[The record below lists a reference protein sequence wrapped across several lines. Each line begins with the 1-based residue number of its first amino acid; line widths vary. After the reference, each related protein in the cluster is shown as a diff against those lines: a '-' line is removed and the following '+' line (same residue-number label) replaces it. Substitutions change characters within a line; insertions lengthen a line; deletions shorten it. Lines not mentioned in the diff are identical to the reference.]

1 MATGR
6 PQTMRACTASHT
18 VSSGC
23 QGLRSTAI
31 DLARPV
37 SQRLFT
43 EYGLP
48 RIIRTDNG
56 VPFATTALGRLSTLS
71 VWWIRLSA
79 SRKWA
84 TGSGKRRLKIE
95 DHEGRWVRKKV
106 LPMSP
111 D

>member
-23 QGLRSTAI
+23 QGLRST
-31 DLARPV
+31 
-37 SQRLFT
+37 
-43 EYGLP
+43 
-48 RIIRTDNG
+48 
-56 VPFATTALGRLSTLS
+56 LS

-84 TGSGKRRLKIE
+84 TGSGKYPSGLGKLGRMDERRLKIE

>member
-23 QGLRSTAI
+23 QGLR
-31 DLARPV
+31 
-37 SQRLFT
+37 
-43 EYGLP
+43 
-48 RIIRTDNG
+48 
-56 VPFATTALGRLSTLS
+56 STLS